1 MSISKDLFTIR
12 GKTALV
18 TGGSRGIGLM
28 IARAYVEAGVK
39 VYITSRKSEACAVA
53 EASLS
58 KLGTCT
64 ALPAD
69 LSQMGEIDR
78 LVDELTARENVL
90 DVLVNN
96 AGATWGAD
104 VDSFPEDGWD
114 KVMDINLKAPF
125 FLTQKLLPL
134 LEAAA
139 SEKDPARVINIGSA
153 DGLHNSLFKNFSY
166 GPSKAGLHHVTRNL
180 AAHLAARSIT
190 VNVIAPGPFATDM
203 MKPMIDRMGGAIVAQ
218 VPLNRLGAQDD
229 AAGIAIFLAA
239 RASAYITGAVIPVDG
254 GLIAAS

>member
-1 MSISKDLFTIR
+1 MSKDLFTIK
-12 GKTALV
+12 GKVALI
-18 TGGSRGIGLM
+18 TGGSRGIGFM
-28 IARAYVEAGVK
+28 IAQAYAEAGVK
-39 VYITSRKSEACAVA
+39 VYITSRKAKACAVA

-58 KLGTCT
+58 KLGSCT

-69 LSQMGEIDR
+69 LSQMKEIDR
-78 LVDELTARENVL
+78 LVEELAARETVL

-104 VDSFPEDGWD
+104 VDSFPEKGWD
-114 KVMDINLKAPF
+114 KVMDVNLKAPF

-134 LEAAA
+134 LAAA
-139 SEKDPARVINIGSA
+139 ATQGDPARVINIGSV
-153 DGLHNSLFKNFSY
+153 DGLHNSLFENFSY
-166 GPSKAGLHHVTRNL
+166 GSSKAGLHHLTRNL
-180 AAHLAARSIT
+180 AVHLATRSIT

-203 MKPMIDRMGGAIVAQ
+203 MKPMIDKMGGAITAQ
-218 VPLNRLGAQDD
+218 VPLNRMGAQDD
-229 AAGIAIFLAA
+229 VAGIAIFLAA